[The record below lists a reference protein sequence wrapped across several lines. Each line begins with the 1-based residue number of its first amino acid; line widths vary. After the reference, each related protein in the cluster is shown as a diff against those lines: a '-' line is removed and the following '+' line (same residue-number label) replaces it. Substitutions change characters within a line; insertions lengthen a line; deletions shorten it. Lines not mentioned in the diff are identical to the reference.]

1 MPPLLS
7 IRNYYDHIRSQQEK
21 VLRAGV
27 QKALDCIQLH
37 EFREIDRA
45 VSFDFAPLGEEDRA
59 ALATQQ
65 KTRADTIAVYL
76 DRGVISAEEARAA
89 IANDP
94 DSGFADIDP
103 DDLPESAG
111 MGGEMPPGMEGGSE
125 LDDVDKAGAVYDAAL
140 DARRWCRTEKGKH
153 FELDT
158 ESGEI
163 TKGNIGQ
170 NEWDSPSAQGARRDK
185 VEDAMREIANG
196 KAEATVSSLRNDLE
210 QYGGTNDVTIIRG
223 DEKKGLLHIEKRHG
237 SGCIAPVLEAVAN
250 GKIVRFVKGNKTVH
264 LDKDGYRAVLSLEEH
279 GKKKTWLLTGY
290 DIVGGEQKNVTGDS
304 GKVSA
309 RHASTHV
316 GPILSRPD
324 MGAVSSFI
332 QKIDQILAKSNVRE
346 GAHG

>member
-1 MPPLLS
+1 MLA
-7 IRNYYDHIRSQQEK
+7 
-21 VLRAGV
+21 RAF
-27 QKALDCIQLH
+27 H
-37 EFREIDRA
+37 
-45 VSFDFAPLGEEDRA
+45 
-59 ALATQQ
+59 
-65 KTRADTIAVYL
+65 
-76 DRGVISAEEARAA
+76 EEARAA

-103 DDLPESAG
+103 DDLPEGAG
-111 MGGEMPPGMEGGSE
+111 MGGEMPPGMEDGGE

-140 DARRWCRTEKGKH
+140 DARRWCTTEKGKH
-153 FELDT
+153 FELET

-170 NEWDSPSAQGARRDK
+170 NGWDSPSAQGARRDK
-185 VEDAMREIANG
+185 VEDAIREIANG
-196 KAEATVSSLRNDLE
+196 KPEATVEGLRNDLE

-223 DEKKGLLHIEKRHG
+223 NEKKGLLHIERRHG
-237 SGCIAPVLEAVAN
+237 NASVAPVLEAVAN
-250 GKIVRFVKGNKTVH
+250 GKIARFSRGNKTVAIQ
-264 LDKDGYRAVLSLEEH
+264 KDGYEAILSLEEH

-304 GKVSA
+304 GKFCT
-309 RHASTHV
+309 RHAATHD
-316 GPILSRPD
+316 GPTSSRPD